1 VTEPEYQPET
11 DNNRQIFDVFEEL
24 RKLPDQSDSML
35 TDVYFSDFPGASSR
49 IFRIYRGLPPH
60 YHEECDEHLYV
71 VSGRGL
77 FHLDGQEAKAGPG
90 TFGVRAS
97 PGARIPTHRR
107 TPVRGAGDR
116 RAPAQTGR
124 HRVREPGR
132 RRRALLHGP
141 QQLIG
146 WVASAAVGLDH
157 KDSRLRPVPRQNPRS
172 R

>member
-77 FHLDGQEAKAGPG
+77 FQLDGQEAEAGPG
-90 TFGVRAS
+90 TFLRF
-97 PGARIPTHRR
+97 
-107 TPVRGAGDR
+107 
-116 RAPAQTGR
+116 
-124 HRVREPGR
+124 GR
-132 RRRALLHGP
+132 RQVHGFP
-141 QQLIG
+141 CIDEHPFVVLAI
-146 WVASAAVGLDH
+146 D
-157 KDSRLRPVPRQNPRS
+157 VPRRRPDDIVFVNPEDGDAGSFMARNN
-172 R
+172 